1 MKISL
6 NWLSD
11 FLNIQL
17 NSKFIAPVLTDI
29 GLEVEGNEKYELFK
43 GGLKGLVVGKV
54 KDCRKHPNADRL
66 KLTKIDVGEKKLLQ
80 IICGAPN
87 VDKNQTVVVATIGT
101 VLFSKDGQKI
111 KIKKTKIRGEVSEGM
126 ICAEDEIGVGESH
139 EGIMILND
147 KHKSRKKSFQNLSKL
162 Q

>member
-43 GGLKGLVVGKV
+43 GG
-54 KDCRKHPNADRL
+54 
-66 KLTKIDVGEKKLLQ
+66 
-80 IICGAPN
+80 
-87 VDKNQTVVVATIGT
+87 
-101 VLFSKDGQKI
+101 
-111 KIKKTKIRGEVSEGM
+111 
-126 ICAEDEIGVGESH
+126 
-139 EGIMILND
+139 
-147 KHKSRKKSFQNLSKL
+147 
-162 Q
+162 

>member
-54 KDCRKHPNADRL
+54 KHCRKHPNADRL
-66 KLTKIDVGEKKLLQ
+66 KLTKVDIGEKNCCKLY
-80 IICGAPN
+80 
-87 VDKNQTVVVATIGT
+87 VV
-101 VLFSKDGQKI
+101 
-111 KIKKTKIRGEVSEGM
+111 RRM
-126 ICAEDEIGVGESH
+126 
-139 EGIMILND
+139 
-147 KHKSRKKSFQNLSKL
+147 
-162 Q
+162 

>member
-54 KDCRKHPNADRL
+54 KHCRKHPNADRL
-66 KLTKIDVGEKKLLQ
+66 KLTKVDIGEKKLLQ
-80 IICGAPN
+80 IICGVYQRIN
-87 VDKNQTVVVATIGT
+87 
-101 VLFSKDGQKI
+101 
-111 KIKKTKIRGEVSEGM
+111 
-126 ICAEDEIGVGESH
+126 
-139 EGIMILND
+139 
-147 KHKSRKKSFQNLSKL
+147 
-162 Q
+162 